1 MLLKSYFTNTPSK
14 LAGSPDRAVNCAR
27 LVTKVMEY
35 SSKRQKISRIQ
46 VGYRRA
52 VEVGKLSDDI
62 QIGDFEAKS
71 PEEDSQPPSQEPRE
85 PLLIR
90 EMKGRKVM
98 GKKHRLLH
106 RRQASESSYPTTVN
120 VVATVNRNGSAIAIQ
135 TVPFLPT
142 VPAVS
147 PFPSDLTVP
156 AVPQVTSVA
165 LPSVP
170 AYPFTSTTTTTTT
183 AASGESVQ
191 AMGATSQIVLSSPLL
206 TPLPIASSVAPR
218 ERNSTTITTSFP
230 TTVNTDHFSSAIGR
244 NSTVSSK
251 PFSLLQSIIITNT
264 SLGKTLSFTGLPFN
278 RNSTIVSASRHSSSV
293 HVTSSTS
300 QTSSSEVSSSV
311 TNSASSAATAGVGGF
326 GIPGGT
332 AAAST
337 TPTAATGNGA
347 NHPSNNNPIS
357 TPQVVGSVIGSLAG
371 LTVLLVLALLILRR
385 YKRKQRA
392 LQGLSET
399 STVDTRPIAGAGQQM
414 AQRSSFMPAAAA
426 SFFSRFSSSSRGTV
440 DPGGTLGQERGF
452 QKISGRKLP
461 SAFSEGMT
469 SDSVPFD
476 RATLSG
482 SSFYRDSQGFYGGP
496 GVAATATA
504 AGRSHH
510 AGVEKEKLMPSPA
523 RTPVVHHPEEYPPLR
538 DPVVPSG
545 APQSP
550 PQPTQFEPRGTL
562 GRSHPS
568 HDDSRGS
575 KFTEYV

>member
-1 MLLKSYFTNTPSK
+1 
-14 LAGSPDRAVNCAR
+14 
-27 LVTKVMEY
+27 
-35 SSKRQKISRIQ
+35 
-46 VGYRRA
+46 
-52 VEVGKLSDDI
+52 
-62 QIGDFEAKS
+62 
-71 PEEDSQPPSQEPRE
+71 
-85 PLLIR
+85 
-90 EMKGRKVM
+90 
-98 GKKHRLLH
+98 
-106 RRQASESSYPTTVN
+106 
-120 VVATVNRNGSAIAIQ
+120 
-135 TVPFLPT
+135 
-142 VPAVS
+142 
-147 PFPSDLTVP
+147 
-156 AVPQVTSVA
+156 
-165 LPSVP
+165 
-170 AYPFTSTTTTTTT
+170 
-183 AASGESVQ
+183 
-191 AMGATSQIVLSSPLL
+191 
-206 TPLPIASSVAPR
+206 
-218 ERNSTTITTSFP
+218 
-230 TTVNTDHFSSAIGR
+230 
-244 NSTVSSK
+244 
-251 PFSLLQSIIITNT
+251 
-264 SLGKTLSFTGLPFN
+264 
-278 RNSTIVSASRHSSSV
+278 VSASRHSSSA

-311 TNSASSAATAGVGGF
+311 ANSALSAATAGVGGF

-337 TPTAATGNGA
+337 TPTAVTGNGA
-347 NHPSNNNPIS
+347 NHPSNNNSIS

-392 LQGLSET
+392 LQSLSET
-399 STVDTRPIAGAGQQM
+399 DTADTRPIAGAGQQM

-426 SFFSRFSSSSRGTV
+426 SFFSHFSGSSRGTV
-440 DPGGTLGQERGF
+440 DPGGALGQERGF
-452 QKISGRKLP
+452 QRISGRKLP

-482 SSFYRDSQGFYGGP
+482 SSLYRDSQGFYGGP

-538 DPVVPSG
+538 DPVVLSG

-550 PQPTQFEPRGTL
+550 PQLPQSEPRGTL

-568 HDDSRGS
+568 HDGSRGS

>member
-1 MLLKSYFTNTPSK
+1 MLLKSYFTNTPNK
-14 LAGSPDRAVNCAR
+14 PAGSPDRAVNCAR

-35 SSKRQKISRIQ
+35 PSKRQKISRIQ

-106 RRQASESSYPTTVN
+106 RRQASESSYLPTVN
-120 VVATVNRNGSAIAIQ
+120 VVATVNKNGSAIAVQ

-170 AYPFTSTTTTTTT
+170 AYPFTSTTTTT

-191 AMGATSQIVLSSPLL
+191 AMGATSQIVLSSPL

-244 NSTVSSK
+244 NSTISS
-251 PFSLLQSIIITNT
+251 
-264 SLGKTLSFTGLPFN
+264 KTLSFTGLPFN

-300 QTSSSEVSSSV
+300 QTSSSEASSSV

-326 GIPGGT
+326 GIPGDT

-347 NHPSNNNPIS
+347 NHPSNNNSIS

-399 STVDTRPIAGAGQQM
+399 GTADTRPIAGAGQQM
-414 AQRSSFMPAAAA
+414 AQQSSFMPAAAA

-568 HDDSRGS
+568 HDGSRGS

>member
-1 MLLKSYFTNTPSK
+1 MLLQSHSTKTPSK
-14 LAGSPDRAVNCAR
+14 PAGNFDRAVNCAR

-35 SSKRQKISRIQ
+35 PSKRQKISRIQ

-52 VEVGKLSDDI
+52 VEVGKLSGEI
-62 QIGDFEAKS
+62 QIGDLEAKS
-71 PEEDSQPPSQEPRE
+71 PEEYSQPPSQEPRE

-120 VVATVNRNGSAIAIQ
+120 VVATVSQNGSAIAVQ
-135 TVPFLPT
+135 TIPFLPT

-170 AYPFTSTTTTTTT
+170 AYPFTSTTTTT

-191 AMGATSQIVLSSPLL
+191 AMGATPQIVLSSPLL
-206 TPLPIASSVAPR
+206 ISLPIASSVAPG
-218 ERNSTTITTSFP
+218 ERNFTTITTSFP
-230 TTVNTDHFSSAIGR
+230 TTVNTDHFSSTIGR
-244 NSTVSSK
+244 NSTISS
-251 PFSLLQSIIITNT
+251 
-264 SLGKTLSFTGLPFN
+264 KTLSFTGSPFN

-311 TNSASSAATAGVGGF
+311 ANSALSAATAGVGGF

-337 TPTAATGNGA
+337 TPTVVTGNGA
-347 NHPSNNNPIS
+347 NHPSNNNSIS

-399 STVDTRPIAGAGQQM
+399 DTADTRPIAGAGQQM

-426 SFFSRFSSSSRGTV
+426 SFFSRFSGSSRGTV
-440 DPGGTLGQERGF
+440 DPGGALGQERGF

-545 APQSP
+545 TPQSP
-550 PQPTQFEPRGTL
+550 PEPPQSEPRGTL

-568 HDDSRGS
+568 HDGSRGS

>member
-1 MLLKSYFTNTPSK
+1 MLLKSYFTNTPSEP
-14 LAGSPDRAVNCAR
+14 AGSPDRAVNCAR

-35 SSKRQKISRIQ
+35 PSKRQKISRIQ

-71 PEEDSQPPSQEPRE
+71 PEEDSQPPSQEPCE

-120 VVATVNRNGSAIAIQ
+120 VVATVNQNGSAIAVQ

-156 AVPQVTSVA
+156 AVPQATSVA

-170 AYPFTSTTTTTTT
+170 AYPFTSTTTTT
-183 AASGESVQ
+183 ASGESVQ
-191 AMGATSQIVLSSPLL
+191 AMGATSQIVLSSPLS

-218 ERNSTTITTSFP
+218 EHNSTIITTSFP

-244 NSTVSSK
+244 NSTISS
-251 PFSLLQSIIITNT
+251 
-264 SLGKTLSFTGLPFN
+264 KTLSFTGSPLN
-278 RNSTIVSASRHSSSV
+278 RNSTTVSASRHSSSV
-293 HVTSSTS
+293 RVTSSTS
-300 QTSSSEVSSSV
+300 QTSSSEASSSV

-347 NHPSNNNPIS
+347 NHPSNNNSIS

-399 STVDTRPIAGAGQQM
+399 GTADTRPIAGAGQQM

-426 SFFSRFSSSSRGTV
+426 SFFSRFSGSSRGAV

-496 GVAATATA
+496 GVAATETA

>member
-14 LAGSPDRAVNCAR
+14 PAGSSYRAVNCAL

-35 SSKRQKISRIQ
+35 PSKRQKISRIQ

-52 VEVGKLSDDI
+52 VEVGKLSDEI

-106 RRQASESSYPTTVN
+106 RRQAAESSYLTIVN
-120 VVATVNRNGSAIAIQ
+120 VVATVDQNGSAIAVQ
-135 TVPFLPT
+135 TVPSLLT
-142 VPAVS
+142 VPAVP

-170 AYPFTSTTTTTTT
+170 AYPFTSTTTTT
-183 AASGESVQ
+183 AAPSESVQ
-191 AMGATSQIVLSSPLL
+191 AMGATSQIVLSSPPS
-206 TPLPIASSVAPR
+206 TALPIASSVASG

-230 TTVNTDHFSSAIGR
+230 TTVTTHHFSSTIGR
-244 NSTVSSK
+244 NSTISS
-251 PFSLLQSIIITNT
+251 N
-264 SLGKTLSFTGLPFN
+264 TLSFTGLPFN
-278 RNSTIVSASRHSSSV
+278 QNSTIVSASRHSSSV
-293 HVTSSTS
+293 HEKSSTS
-300 QTSSSEVSSSV
+300 QTSSEVSSSV
-311 TNSASSAATAGVGGF
+311 ANSASSAATAGVGGF

-332 AAAST
+332 AAVSS

-347 NHPSNNNPIS
+347 NHPPNNSIS

-371 LTVLLVLALLILRR
+371 LTVLLILALLILRR

-399 STVDTRPIAGAGQQM
+399 DTADTRPIAGAGQQM
-414 AQRSSFMPAAAA
+414 AQGSSFMPAAAA

-440 DPGGTLGQERGF
+440 DPGGALGQERGF
-452 QKISGRKLP
+452 QRISGRKLP

-496 GVAATATA
+496 GIAATATA

-523 RTPVVHHPEEYPPLR
+523 RIPVVHHPEEYPPLR

-550 PQPTQFEPRGTL
+550 PRPPQSEPRGTL

-568 HDDSRGS
+568 HDGSRGS
-575 KFTEYV
+575 KFTEDV

>member
-14 LAGSPDRAVNCAR
+14 PAGSSDRAVNCAR

-35 SSKRQKISRIQ
+35 PSKRQKISRIQ

-52 VEVGKLSDDI
+52 VEVGKLSGEI
-62 QIGDFEAKS
+62 QIGGFEAKS
-71 PEEDSQPPSQEPRE
+71 LGEDSQPPSQEPRE

-90 EMKGRKVM
+90 EMKGRKVI
-98 GKKHRLLH
+98 GEKHRLLH
-106 RRQASESSYPTTVN
+106 RRQASESSYLTTMN
-120 VVATVNRNGSAIAIQ
+120 VVATVNQNGSAIAVQ

-170 AYPFTSTTTTTTT
+170 AYPFTSATTTTTT
-183 AASGESVQ
+183 AAPGESVQ

-206 TPLPIASSVAPR
+206 TLPIASSVAPG
-218 ERNSTTITTSFP
+218 ERNSTIITTSFP
-230 TTVNTDHFSSAIGR
+230 TAVNTDHFSSAIGR
-244 NSTVSSK
+244 NSTISS
-251 PFSLLQSIIITNT
+251 
-264 SLGKTLSFTGLPFN
+264 KTLSFTGLPFN

-337 TPTAATGNGA
+337 TPIAATGNGA
-347 NHPSNNNPIS
+347 NHPSNNNSIS

-399 STVDTRPIAGAGQQM
+399 DTADTRPIAGAGQHM

-426 SFFSRFSSSSRGTV
+426 SFFSRFSGSSRGTV

-482 SSFYRDSQGFYGGP
+482 SSFYHDSQGFYGGP

-523 RTPVVHHPEEYPPLR
+523 RTPVVHHPEEHPPLR

-550 PQPTQFEPRGTL
+550 PQPPQSEPRGTL

-568 HDDSRGS
+568 HDGSQGS

>member
-1 MLLKSYFTNTPSK
+1 
-14 LAGSPDRAVNCAR
+14 
-27 LVTKVMEY
+27 MEY
-35 SSKRQKISRIQ
+35 PSKRQKISRIQ

-52 VEVGKLSDDI
+52 VEIGKLSGEI
-62 QIGDFEAKS
+62 QIGDLEAKS

-98 GKKHRLLH
+98 GKKHHLLH
-106 RRQASESSYPTTVN
+106 RRQASENSYPTTVN
-120 VVATVNRNGSAIAIQ
+120 VVATVNQNGSTIAVQ
-135 TVPFLPT
+135 TTPFLPT

-170 AYPFTSTTTTTTT
+170 AYPFTSTSTTT

-191 AMGATSQIVLSSPLL
+191 AMGATQIVLSSPLL
-206 TPLPIASSVAPR
+206 TSLPIASSVALG

-230 TTVNTDHFSSAIGR
+230 TTVNTDYFSSTIGR
-244 NSTVSSK
+244 NSTISS
-251 PFSLLQSIIITNT
+251 
-264 SLGKTLSFTGLPFN
+264 KTLSLTGLPFN

-300 QTSSSEVSSSV
+300 QTSSSEASSSV
-311 TNSASSAATAGVGGF
+311 ANSALSAATAGVGGF
-326 GIPGGT
+326 GIPDGT

-337 TPTAATGNGA
+337 TPTAVTSNGA
-347 NHPSNNNPIS
+347 YHPSNNNSIS

-385 YKRKQRA
+385 YKRKQRV

-399 STVDTRPIAGAGQQM
+399 DTADTRPIAGAGQQM
-414 AQRSSFMPAAAA
+414 AQRSSFMPAAAV
-426 SFFSRFSSSSRGTV
+426 SFFSRFSGSSRGTV
-440 DPGGTLGQERGF
+440 DPGGALGQERGF

-550 PQPTQFEPRGTL
+550 LQPHQSEPRGTL

-568 HDDSRGS
+568 QDGSQGS